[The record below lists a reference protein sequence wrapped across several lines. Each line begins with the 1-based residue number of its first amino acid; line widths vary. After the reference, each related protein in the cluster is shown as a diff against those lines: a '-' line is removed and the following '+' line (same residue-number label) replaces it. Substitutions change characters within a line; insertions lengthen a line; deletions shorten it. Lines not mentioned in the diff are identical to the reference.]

1 MPDKNIPPTLMG
13 RTGTITIGI
22 ILVVLA
28 FILGYLLFAFWN
40 QPPADASG
48 KIPDITVDLFGF
60 SVVIS
65 AELRIVLLV
74 MIVGLI
80 GSYIH
85 TTISFVNFTGNR
97 ELTQSW
103 LWYYTTRP
111 FVAPFL
117 ALIFYF
123 LLRGGMLSAGVGSED
138 VNQYGI
144 LAVSLLVGLFSK
156 QAIEKL
162 EELFRNLFKAKED
175 QLKDK
180 LSNSKPEISNIIPK
194 PIPQGQ
200 QTKAKVIGKG
210 FIKESEVVIDGNKWS
225 TVYKNGNELNVVIE
239 AKDVQSKNKLVF
251 KVSNPSG
258 DESNEYEV
266 SVNP

>member
-85 TTISFVNFTGNR
+85 TTISFVNFTG
-97 ELTQSW
+97 
-103 LWYYTTRP
+103 RP
-111 FVAPFL
+111 GIDSKL
-117 ALIFYF
+117 ALVLHYQAVCCAVFSLNILF
-123 LLRGGMLSAGVGSED
+123 LVERRNAFRGCWLRGCQPIRYIGRKLAGRVIFQASHRKAG
-138 VNQYGI
+138 GI
-144 LAVSLLVGLFSK
+144 I
-156 QAIEKL
+156 Q
-162 EELFRNLFKAKED
+162 EL
-175 QLKDK
+175 
-180 LSNSKPEISNIIPK
+180 I
-194 PIPQGQ
+194 
-200 QTKAKVIGKG
+200 
-210 FIKESEVVIDGNKWS
+210 
-225 TVYKNGNELNVVIE
+225 
-239 AKDVQSKNKLVF
+239 
-251 KVSNPSG
+251 
-258 DESNEYEV
+258 
-266 SVNP
+266 